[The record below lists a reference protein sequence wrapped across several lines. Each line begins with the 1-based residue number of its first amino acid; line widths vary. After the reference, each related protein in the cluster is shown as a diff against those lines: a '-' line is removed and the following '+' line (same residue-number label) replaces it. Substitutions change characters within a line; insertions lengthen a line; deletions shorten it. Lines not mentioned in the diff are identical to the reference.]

1 MADILVIGARGIP
14 GAEGGAEK
22 HAEMTFTHFAKQ
34 GYSVTLLGVKPY
46 IQAKEYKGIRLVAI
60 PTLRVANTDKV
71 IYHFLALLYAVFT
84 RPKLVHLQGLNSALL
99 LVFYKMCGLKV
110 VLRYGSTDHLHAK
123 WGWLGRFSFRLCDMQ
138 VQFADRVITVSETYR
153 RQLQERYRL
162 EHVNVVPN
170 GVDAPDVCDNARK
183 FWHGLGVEKGR
194 YVLAVGRLTVDKD
207 YDTLVRAVESL
218 KDTSTKLV
226 VAGGPSEEAYAAR
239 LFGLNNDRIKFIGR
253 VDRPLLTA
261 LYERCGVF
269 VNSSHHE
276 GLSNAILEAISFRR
290 PLIVSD
296 IAANKEMKLPENCYF
311 PTGDASSLAQ
321 RIDAALIC
329 GERFTAKESAFCSW
343 REVFER
349 TSHVYR
355 SVSLKLPASV
365 VPQALFCMMLF

>member
-22 HAEMTFTHFAKQ
+22 HAEMTFTHFARQ

-46 IQAKEYKGIRLVAI
+46 IREKQYKGINLVAI

-71 IYHFLALLYAVFT
+71 VYHFLAFLYAAFS

-99 LVFYKMCGLKV
+99 LVLYKLCGLKV

-138 VQFADRVITVSETYR
+138 VQFADRVITVSDTYK

-170 GVDAPDVCDNARK
+170 GVDAPNVCENARK
-183 FWHGLGVEKGR
+183 FWRSLNLEKGR

-207 YDTLVRAVESL
+207 YDTLVRAMDLL
-218 KDTSTKLV
+218 KDTSVKLV
-226 VAGGPSEEAYAAR
+226 VAGGASEEAYAAR
-239 LFGLNNDRIKFIGR
+239 LFALNSERIKFIGR

-261 LYERCGVF
+261 LYESCGVF

-290 PLIVSD
+290 PLVVSD
-296 IAANKEMKLPENCYF
+296 IAANKEMKLPTSCYF
-311 PTGDASSLAQ
+311 PTGDAEALAHQ
-321 RIDAALIC
+321 IGQALEYS
-329 GERFTAKESAFCSW
+329 ERFTAKENAFCSW

-349 TSHVYR
+349 TSHIY
-355 SVSLKLPASV
+355 STVSLKLPASV
-365 VPQALFCMMLF
+365 LPQALFCVMML